1 MSALS
6 IYPEGGSK
14 TPKLTTTDPKQI
26 SALLKERGIRFE
38 QWEASVP
45 LKKGAT
51 QDEILKAYDKDVKR
65 LMAEGGYKVADVL
78 SLTPDNPNKVEFRNK
93 FLNEHTH
100 SEDEVRFFV
109 DGEGAFYF
117 HIGDEALQVI
127 CCKGDLMSVPTG
139 VKHWF
144 DMGPNPSFTVIRI
157 FTDPAGWVA
166 QFTGDKIA
174 ALQPAYGETV
184 GA

>member
-14 TPKLTTTDPKQI
+14 TPKLTTSDPAKI
-26 SALLKERGIRFE
+26 AALLADRGVRFE
-38 QWEASVP
+38 QWEAAIP
-45 LKKGAT
+45 LAPGAT

-65 LMAEGGYKVADVL
+65 LMAEGGYKTADVL
-78 SLTPDNPNKVEFRNK
+78 GLKPDHPDRAALRQK

-109 DGEGAFYF
+109 EGSGAFYF
-117 HIGDEALQVI
+117 HIGDEVLQVV
-127 CCKGDLMSVPTG
+127 CTRGDLMSVPAGTR
-139 VKHWF
+139 HWF
-144 DMGPNPSFTVIRI
+144 DMGPAPHFTAIRI

-166 QFTGDKIA
+166 NFTGDEIA
-174 ALQPAYGETV
+174 SRQPRFEDA
-184 GA
+184 

>member
-1 MSALS
+1 
-6 IYPEGGSK
+6 
-14 TPKLTTTDPKQI
+14 
-26 SALLKERGIRFE
+26 
-38 QWEASVP
+38 
-45 LKKGAT
+45 
-51 QDEILKAYDKDVKR
+51 
-65 LMAEGGYKVADVL
+65 
-78 SLTPDNPNKVEFRNK
+78 
-93 FLNEHTH
+93 
-100 SEDEVRFFV
+100 
-109 DGEGAFYF
+109 
-117 HIGDEALQVI
+117 VI
-127 CCKGDLMSVPTG
+127 CCRGDLMSVPTG